1 MLDIKMIRNNKDQVI
16 ELLNRRNADFSDD
29 INRVVELDEKRREL
43 LVLVEELKA
52 KRNETSKMIGQYK
65 REGKDVSEILSM
77 TNKYGAD
84 IKEYDEQVNVIDSE
98 IRNILLNTP
107 NVPRETIPLGLD
119 DSENV
124 ELRRV
129 GDIPTFDFE
138 VKPHWDIVEPLDI
151 IDFERAAKI
160 SGSRF
165 VVYKGLGARLERAL
179 LAFMMDIQSINHGY
193 TEIMAPYIVKR
204 ESMEG
209 TGQLPKFEDDAYK
222 LVDTDQFLIPTSEVS
237 TINLHRGEMLNSN
250 ELPIKY
256 CSLSPCFRK
265 EAGSA
270 GRDTRGIIRQHQFH
284 KVELI
289 QFVEQEKS
297 EEVLLEMVGHAEA
310 ILKILEI
317 PYRVVELC
325 TGDLGFGMQ
334 HTFDLE
340 VWLPSQ
346 NEYKEVASG
355 SNAADFQARRANISY
370 KIDGK
375 GKAKLVHTLNCSG
388 VATPRLYAAIIENN
402 QQADGSVKVPK
413 ALIPY
418 MGGVEYIK

>member
-16 ELLNRRNADFSDD
+16 ELLNRRNSDFTAD
-29 INRVVELDEKRREL
+29 INRVVELDVKRRDL
-43 LVLVEELKA
+43 LVQVEELKA

-65 REGKDVSEILSM
+65 REGKDVSEILAQ
-77 TNKYGAD
+77 TNKYGED
-84 IKEYDEQVNVIDSE
+84 IKAFDVQVTEIDAE

-124 ELRRV
+124 EIRKV
-129 GDIPTFDFE
+129 GDVPIFDFE

-179 LAFMMDIQSINHGY
+179 LAFMMDVQSIEHGY

-250 ELPIKY
+250 DLPIRY

-297 EEVLLEMVGHAEA
+297 EEVLLKMVGHAEK
-310 ILKILEI
+310 ILQLLEI

-334 HTFDLE
+334 HTYDLE

-355 SNAADFQARRANISY
+355 SNAGDYQARRANISY
-370 KIDGK
+370 KVDGK
-375 GKAKLVHTLNCSG
+375 GKAKFVHTLNCSG

-402 QQADGSVKVPK
+402 QQADGTVKIPK
-413 ALIPY
+413 ALQPY
-418 MGGVEYIK
+418 MGNIEYIK

>member
-1 MLDIKMIRNNKDQVI
+1 MIDIKRIRNNKEEVI
-16 ELLNRRNADFSDD
+16 ELLNRRNADFSAD
-29 INRVVELDEKRREL
+29 INRLVDLDLERREL
-43 LVLVEELKA
+43 LVNVEELKA
-52 KRNETSKMIGQYK
+52 KRNETSKLIGQYK
-65 REGKDVSEILSM
+65 REGKDVAEILNQ
-77 TNKYGAD
+77 TNKYGED
-84 IKEYDEQVNVIDSE
+84 IKALDEQVSVIDEE

-107 NVPRETIPLGLD
+107 NVPRETLPLGVD

-124 ELRRV
+124 EVKVV
-129 GDIPTFDFE
+129 GEKPTFDFE

-151 IDFERAAKI
+151 IDFERASKI

-179 LAFMMDIQSINHGY
+179 LSFMMDIQSMNHGY

-222 LVDTDQFLIPTSEVS
+222 LVGTDQFLIPTSEVS
-237 TINLHRGEMLNSN
+237 TINLHRSEILNS
-250 ELPIKY
+250 EQLPIKY

-289 QFVEQEKS
+289 QFVEQESS
-297 EEVLLEMVGHAEA
+297 EDVLLEMTGHAEE
-310 ILKILEI
+310 ILKLLEI

-325 TGDLGFGMQ
+325 TGDLGFGME

-346 NEYKEVASG
+346 NEYKEVASA
-355 SNAADFQARRANISY
+355 SNAGDFQARRANISY
-370 KIDGK
+370 KVNGK
-375 GKAKLVHTLNCSG
+375 GKAKFVHTLNSSG

-402 QQADGSVKVPK
+402 QQADGSVKVP
-413 ALIPY
+413 AILVPY